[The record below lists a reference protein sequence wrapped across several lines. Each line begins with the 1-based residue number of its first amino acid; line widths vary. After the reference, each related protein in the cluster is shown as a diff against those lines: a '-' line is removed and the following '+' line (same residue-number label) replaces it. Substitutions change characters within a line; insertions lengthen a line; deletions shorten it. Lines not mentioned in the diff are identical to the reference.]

1 MAPTCESGP
10 RGFVNADGRGGSI
23 RFPWPSMS
31 PETIDGE
38 KAALRKIVR
47 ARRAALSLEAR
58 AAASLAVRDR
68 LIGWIQS
75 IGLAPDGAISG
86 YWPIRDELDPR
97 PAMQAL
103 SELGYRLALPVS
115 LVPGEP
121 LAFRAWVEGDALAP
135 DIMRIA
141 APLPSAA
148 AVTPALLLVP
158 MLAFD
163 RACRR
168 LGYGAGFYDRTL
180 ASLRRT
186 RATLALG
193 LAFSVQEVER
203 VPAGP
208 DDASLDAVVTE
219 DEVVVADSSV
229 LPLSNRPSNS
239 S

>member
-23 RFPWPSMS
+23 RFPWPFMS
-31 PETIDGE
+31 PETIAGE
-38 KAALRKIVR
+38 KAALRKLMR
-47 ARRAALSLEAR
+47 ARRAALGVETR
-58 AAASLAVRDR
+58 AGASLAVRDR
-68 LIGWIQS
+68 LIGWIDS
-75 IGLAPDGAISG
+75 IGRPRASAISG
-86 YWPIRDELDPR
+86 YWPIRDEIDPR

-103 SELGYRLALPVS
+103 AERGYRLALPVS
-115 LVPGEP
+115 LVQGQP
-121 LAFRAWVEGDALAP
+121 LAFRAWAEGDALAP

-180 ASLRRT
+180 AALRRT

-193 LAFSVQEVER
+193 LAFSAQEVER

-208 DDASLDAVVTE
+208 DDAPLDAVVTE
-219 DEVVVADSSV
+219 DGLVIAESQ
-229 LPLSNRPSNS
+229 
-239 S
+239 

>member
-31 PETIDGE
+31 PESIAAE
-38 KAALRKIVR
+38 KAALRRLMR
-47 ARRAALSLEAR
+47 ARRAALGLEAR
-58 AAASLAVRDR
+58 AAASLVLRDR
-68 LIGWIQS
+68 LIGWIETR
-75 IGLAPDGAISG
+75 GLARGGVISG
-86 YWPIRDELDPR
+86 YWPIRDEIDPR
-97 PAMQAL
+97 PAMQGL
-103 SELGYRLALPVS
+103 TERGYPLALPVS
-115 LVPGEP
+115 LAQGQP
-121 LAFRAWVEGDALAP
+121 LGFRAWAEGDALAP

-180 ASLRRT
+180 AGLRR
-186 RATLALG
+186 AGGTLAVG
-193 LAFSVQEVER
+193 LAFSAQEVER
-203 VPAGP
+203 VPAGT

-219 DEVVVADSSV
+219 NEVVIPGSG
-229 LPLSNRPSNS
+229 
-239 S
+239 